1 MWHNQ
6 PTSRDCVPIK
16 RVRVTPHITVFSS
29 FCFLKVVTSESCQ
42 ATTAPVNSPVVP
54 TPPQNLFDKQSPH
67 VIYNKIF
74 CGLKKRMKA
83 VARRSRTRHRPID
96 VDVDFVLS
104 SDQDDI
110 EEMEMVFLSREVE
123 SEIHGQGYVA
133 VMASSSREAG
143 WSIFKVGVWEEK
155 EGKLMGRRVVMSGVN
170 EDVRRRL
177 GGRVLLQGVIP
188 APLQTVVIKVSEQ
201 DYDIVADDH
210 DVFQQ
215 LQLEGTV
222 FRAGKTIFTSNN
234 VKLDVTL
241 CEPVRQGILG
251 EDTEI
256 ILVTNDYEHKDVQV
270 NGLGT
275 PFSVASQNDS
285 DLDISQFLALPS
297 SETDIDYDMSVEE
310 TSLIPPEDDPNSRG
324 IPLRV
329 CVLQRPVDKFSL
341 DPRPTDSEDD
351 EFRVYAHMRDIARIG
366 VFSGD
371 WVQFP

>member
-1 MWHNQ
+1 
-6 PTSRDCVPIK
+6 
-16 RVRVTPHITVFSS
+16 
-29 FCFLKVVTSESCQ
+29 
-42 ATTAPVNSPVVP
+42 
-54 TPPQNLFDKQSPH
+54 
-67 VIYNKIF
+67 
-74 CGLKKRMKA
+74 MKPA
-83 VARRSRTRHRPID
+83 VARRSRRARLRPID
-96 VDVDFVLS
+96 VDIDFVLS
-104 SDQDDI
+104 PDEDVEQEI
-110 EEMEMVFLSREVE
+110 VFLSREVE
-123 SEIHGQGYVA
+123 NDLKGQKYVA
-133 VMASSSREAG
+133 VISTLSNNDG
-143 WSIFKVGVWEEK
+143 WSVFKVGIWEEK
-155 EGKLMGRRVVMSGVN
+155 EGTLTGRRVVMSGMSD
-170 EDVRRRL
+170 EMRRRL
-177 GGRVLLQGVIP
+177 GGRVMLQGVTP
-188 APLQTVVIKVSEQ
+188 APLETVVIRVSEQ

-215 LQLEGTV
+215 FQLDGTV
-222 FRAGKTIFTSNN
+222 FRTGKSITTFTN
-234 VKLDVTL
+234 VRLEITL

-256 ILVTNDYEHKDVQV
+256 ILVTEDNEHKDAHI

-297 SETDIDYDMSVEE
+297 SEETLDYDMSVEE

-341 DPRPTDSEDD
+341 DPRPIDSEDD

-371 WVQFP
+371 WVRPSTNPCTHSRYHFDTLLQTSNPHAP

>member
-1 MWHNQ
+1 
-6 PTSRDCVPIK
+6 
-16 RVRVTPHITVFSS
+16 
-29 FCFLKVVTSESCQ
+29 
-42 ATTAPVNSPVVP
+42 
-54 TPPQNLFDKQSPH
+54 
-67 VIYNKIF
+67 
-74 CGLKKRMKA
+74 MKT
-83 VARRSRTRHRPID
+83 VARRSRARHRPID

-133 VMASSSREAG
+133 VMASSSREEG

-241 CEPVRQGILG
+241 CEPVGQGILG

-256 ILVTNDYEHKDVQV
+256 ILVTDDYEHKDVQV

-297 SETDIDYDMSVEE
+297 SETDIDYDTSMEE

-324 IPLRV
+324 IPLRA

-371 WVQFP
+371 WVTIFPQSIA

>member
-1 MWHNQ
+1 
-6 PTSRDCVPIK
+6 
-16 RVRVTPHITVFSS
+16 
-29 FCFLKVVTSESCQ
+29 
-42 ATTAPVNSPVVP
+42 
-54 TPPQNLFDKQSPH
+54 
-67 VIYNKIF
+67 
-74 CGLKKRMKA
+74 MKA
-83 VARRSRTRHRPID
+83 AVATRSKRARHRPID

-104 SDQDDI
+104 PDEDVEQEI
-110 EEMEMVFLSREVE
+110 VFLSRDVGNELQ
-123 SEIHGQGYVA
+123 GQKYVA
-133 VMASSSREAG
+133 VMSSLSRNKG
-143 WSIFKVGVWEEK
+143 WNVFKVGVWEEK
-155 EGKLMGRRVVMSGVN
+155 EGTLMGRRVVMSGLSD
-170 EDVRRRL
+170 EVRKRL
-177 GGRVLLQGVIP
+177 GGRVLLQGVTP
-188 APLQTVVIKVSEQ
+188 APLETVVIQVSER

-215 LQLEGTV
+215 LQLDGTM
-222 FRAGKTIFTSNN
+222 FRAGKSLTTSLN
-234 VKLDVTL
+234 VNLKITL

-256 ILVTNDYEHKDVQV
+256 IIVTDDDQHKDAHA

-285 DLDISQFLALPS
+285 DLDISQFLSLPS
-297 SETDIDYDMSVEE
+297 SEENIDYDMSVEE

-341 DPRPTDSEDD
+341 DPRPIDSEDD

-371 WVQFP
+371 WVSPPNHLTYNRYLFDKTPQTSNPHVQ